1 MTLSQKILGSG
12 IKLVLYGEGIVRVQ
26 VGQACTVCIPH
37 PGQVLSYL
45 GGVWGGRHLRSR
57 LLGNRQWKPR
67 AEFLGN
73 KEFLSPLQPFLF
85 CLSLNELLA
94 PGGIADRTKTAQ
106 SC

>member
-45 GGVWGGRHLRSR
+45 GGVWGG
-57 LLGNRQWKPR
+57 
-67 AEFLGN
+67 A
-73 KEFLSPLQPFLF
+73 SPQVQAARKQAV
-85 CLSLNELLA
+85 E
-94 PGGIADRTKTAQ
+94 AQ
-106 SC
+106 SRISGKQRVPLPTPTISLLSEP

>member
-45 GGVWGGRHLRSR
+45 GGVWGG
-57 LLGNRQWKPR
+57 
-67 AEFLGN
+67 
-73 KEFLSPLQPFLF
+73 SPQVQAARKQAV
-85 CLSLNELLA
+85 E
-94 PGGIADRTKTAQ
+94 AQ
-106 SC
+106 SRISGKQRVPLPTPTISLLSEP